1 MPVQYGRVKGRF
13 LSMQIDGIDE
23 GDIPDIVA
31 LSGYVVIAPKVDELR
46 VSDVTEPYT
55 LLPQPFRIDLAADG
69 TMKNNGAKLIAVI
82 ATDSPNLGIIN
93 WNYRADFYLRDAGG
107 QPVNKASFEFKVPTN
122 GEIDLTVVAPAQA
135 GVGGAIITRG
145 ASAYEVAK
153 ENGFVGTVTE
163 WLASLKGSGSGGSG
177 TAGES
182 AYQTAVRLGYV
193 GTETQ
198 WIASLRGAQGPA
210 STVPGP
216 SAYAVAQAA
225 GYGGTQTQWLASLQ
239 GTQGKSAYDTARD
252 LGYGGTQTQ
261 WIASLKGADGA
272 AGKSAYQVAVANGF
286 TGTEAQWLTSLK
298 GADGASSSSLI
309 PGYSFAADPDYPNSI
324 VVRKV
329 S

>member
-239 GTQGKSAYDTARD
+239 GTQGKSAYDGSRPRLRRD
-252 LGYGGTQTQ
+252 
-261 WIASLKGADGA
+261 ADPVDRQPQGCRRRC
-272 AGKSAYQVAVANGF
+272 GQVRLPGRCRQRLHRDRGAVADL
-286 TGTEAQWLTSLK
+286 AQGCRRRQLLL
-298 GADGASSSSLI
+298 AH
-309 PGYSFAADPDYPNSI
+309 PGLQL
-324 VVRKV
+324 RG
-329 S
+329 